1 MGGAPSVEG
10 KKGGRQM
17 KANSHIA
24 LFRRLALQL
33 PGAIES
39 SHMNHPDFRLNNQIF
54 ATLSAQE
61 KGCGV
66 LKLTLEQQ
74 SAFIAD
80 QPHIF
85 SPVQGG
91 WGRMGMTFIHLD
103 QADESIMAGA
113 LKTAYNNLQEK
124 IQEKQSQKKSPKK
137 SPAKSAGKA
146 KPARTPRRPLQ

>member
-1 MGGAPSVEG
+1 MGGTPSIEEERR
-10 KKGGRQM
+10 RQM

-66 LKLTLEQQ
+66 LKLTTEQQ

-91 WGRMGMTFIHLD
+91 WGRMGMTFLHLD

-113 LKTAYNNLQEK
+113 LRTAYHNL
-124 IQEKQSQKKSPKK
+124 QEKQSQKKSPKK
-137 SPAKSAGKA
+137 SQPNSAQTARPAK
-146 KPARTPRRPLQ
+146 TPRRPLQ

>member
-1 MGGAPSVEG
+1 MEKTALKS
-10 KKGGRQM
+10 R
-17 KANSHIA
+17 IA
-24 LFRRLALQL
+24 LFRRLALSL
-33 PGAIES
+33 PGAVES
-39 SHMNHPDFRLNNQIF
+39 SHMNHPDFRLNNRIF

-103 QADESIMAGA
+103 QADEFIVAGA
-113 LKTAYNNLQEK
+113 LKTAYNNL
-124 IQEKQSQKKSPKK
+124 QEKQSQKKSPKK

>member
-1 MGGAPSVEG
+1 
-10 KKGGRQM
+10 
-17 KANSHIA
+17 
-24 LFRRLALQL
+24 
-33 PGAIES
+33 
-39 SHMNHPDFRLNNQIF
+39 MNHPDFRLNNQIF

-85 SPVQGG
+85 SPVQRG
-91 WGRMGMTFIHLD
+91 WGRMGMTFLHLD

-113 LKTAYNNLQEK
+113 LKTAYHNL
-124 IQEKQSQKKSPKK
+124 QEKQSQKRSPKK
-137 SPAKSAGKA
+137 SPTKSQPTSAQTTRPAK
-146 KPARTPRRPLQ
+146 TTRRPLQ

>member
-1 MGGAPSVEG
+1 
-10 KKGGRQM
+10 M
-17 KANSHIA
+17 KANLHIA

-33 PGAIES
+33 TGAIES

-103 QADESIMAGA
+103 HADESIMAGA
-113 LKTAYNNLQEK
+113 LKTAYNTL
-124 IQEKQSQKKSPKK
+124 QEKQSQKKSPKK
-137 SPAKSAGKA
+137 SPTKTARKA
-146 KPARTPRRPLQ
+146 TPARTPRRPLQ

>member
-1 MGGAPSVEG
+1 
-10 KKGGRQM
+10 M
-17 KANSHIA
+17 KTNSHIA

-39 SHMNHPDFRLNNQIF
+39 SHMNHPDFRLNNRIF

-74 SAFIAD
+74 AAFITD

-91 WGRMGMTFIHLD
+91 WGRMGMTYIHLN

-113 LKTAYNNLQEK
+113 LKTAYHNLH
-124 IQEKQSQKKSPKK
+124 EKQSQKKSQKK
-137 SPAKSAGKA
+137 SPTKSARKA
-146 KPARTPRRPLQ
+146 TPAKTPRRPLQ

>member
-1 MGGAPSVEG
+1 
-10 KKGGRQM
+10 M
-17 KANSHIA
+17 KTSSHIA

-54 ATLSAQE
+54 ATLSGQE

-91 WGRMGMTFIHLD
+91 WGRMGMTYIHLEE
-103 QADESIMAGA
+103 ADESVMAGA